1 MPPKTDEIKNEKYHQ
16 NLEEYMKLVL
26 ETLDDENFEKY
37 TEFSY
42 LISMPKFHLLPEKI
56 KNKALQHCHE
66 HIFNYLVISKF
77 FKNNT
82 LIKFIKQKY
91 F

>member
-1 MPPKTDEIKNEKYHQ
+1 
-16 NLEEYMKLVL
+16 MKLVL

-56 KNKALQHCHE
+56 KNKALQRCHE
-66 HIFNYLVISKF
+66 HFKKF
-77 FKNNT
+77 G
-82 LIKFIKQKY
+82 Y
-91 F
+91 D

>member
-56 KNKALQHCHE
+56 KPPLGVFSVLNW
-66 HIFNYLVISKF
+66 FFYLFS
-77 FKNNT
+77 
-82 LIKFIKQKY
+82 
-91 F
+91 

>member
-37 TEFSY
+37 TESRTF
-42 LISMPKFHLLPEKI
+42 
-56 KNKALQHCHE
+56 
-66 HIFNYLVISKF
+66 
-77 FKNNT
+77 
-82 LIKFIKQKY
+82 
-91 F
+91 

>member
-42 LISMPKFHLLPEKI
+42 LLSMPKFHLLPEKI

-66 HIFNYLVISKF
+66 HFKKF
-77 FKNNT
+77 G
-82 LIKFIKQKY
+82 Y
-91 F
+91 D

>member
-1 MPPKTDEIKNEKYHQ
+1 MIENFKNEIRKNSSEFRLMHDLDSIKQ
-16 NLEEYMKLVL
+16 DFKENLEEYMKLVL

-66 HIFNYLVISKF
+66 HFKKF
-77 FKNNT
+77 G
-82 LIKFIKQKY
+82 Y
-91 F
+91 D